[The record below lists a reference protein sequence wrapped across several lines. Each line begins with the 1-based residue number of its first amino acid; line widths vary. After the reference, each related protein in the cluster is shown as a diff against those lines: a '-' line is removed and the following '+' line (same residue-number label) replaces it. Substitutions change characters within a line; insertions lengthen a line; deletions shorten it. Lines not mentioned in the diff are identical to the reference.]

1 MLDYEYIKHYYR
13 LITVNL
19 CRQKEL
25 DVDRKSVQKIE
36 FIWQLKN
43 PADEIVADESMF
55 LLVILEKKR
64 NEIETFSKKRNSL
77 IKDGELW
84 RSKS

>member
-1 MLDYEYIKHYYR
+1 M
-13 LITVNL
+13 

-36 FIWQLKN
+36 FIWQLKS

-55 LLVILEKKR
+55 LLMILEKKGTR
-64 NEIETFSKKRNSL
+64 LKLSQ
-77 IKDGELW
+77 
-84 RSKS
+84 RSVTVL

>member
-43 PADEIVADESMF
+43 PADEIVADESTF
-55 LLVILEKKR
+55 LLVILEKKGTR
-64 NEIETFSKKRNSL
+64 LKLSQ
-77 IKDGELW
+77 
-84 RSKS
+84 RSVTVL